1 VGDAADVVV
10 SVDAE
15 EEDPAVVAVSL
26 AISALPLLSLPR
38 LIMLTV
44 LNPLPLPSEG
54 PLEHGELPGEEDGER
69 SIGQASP
76 IT

>member
-26 AISALPLLSLPR
+26 AISGLPLLSLPR

-44 LNPLPLPSEG
+44 LNPLLPSQD
-54 PLEHGELPGEEDGER
+54 PLEHGELPDEEDGER